1 MRANLRCKKYMNWL
15 DIVILSVIGLSALIS
30 LVRGFAREAVSLV
43 IWFGAF
49 FIASQYYAKLA
60 VYFTNIQDPVFRNG
74 AAIAV
79 LFVATLIVGAIVN
92 YVIAQLV
99 QKTGLSGTDR
109 VLGVVFGALRGVLI
123 VSAVLFFLD
132 AFTALPAT
140 IWWKDSQ
147 LVPQFSHIISP
158 FFEHLQA
165 TSSFLSGAK

>member
-1 MRANLRCKKYMNWL
+1 MNWL

-30 LVRGFAREAVSLV
+30 LVRGFAKEALSLV

-60 VYFTNIQDPVFRNG
+60 VYFYNIQDELIRNA
-74 AAIAV
+74 AAIAA

-109 VLGVVFGALRGVLI
+109 VLGVVFGALRGILI
-123 VSAVLFFLD
+123 VSAALFFMD
-132 AFTALPAT
+132 AFTTFPDT
-140 IWWKDSQ
+140 VWWKGSQ
-147 LVPQFSHIISP
+147 LVPEFSRIIAP

-165 TSSFLSGAK
+165 TSSFLSGAI

>member
-1 MRANLRCKKYMNWL
+1 MNWL
-15 DIVILSVIGLSALIS
+15 DIVILSVVGLSALIS
-30 LVRGFAREAVSLV
+30 LVRGFAKEALSLV

-60 VYFTNIQDPVFRNG
+60 VYFSNIQDDMVRNG
-74 AAIAV
+74 AAIAA

-109 VLGVVFGALRGVLI
+109 VLGIVFGALRGILI
-123 VSAVLFFLD
+123 VSAALFFMD
-132 AFTALPAT
+132 AFTSFPDT
-140 IWWKDSQ
+140 EWWKGSQ
-147 LVPQFSHIISP
+147 LVPEFSRIIAP

-165 TSSFLSGAK
+165 TSSFLSGAI

>member
-1 MRANLRCKKYMNWL
+1 MNWL

-30 LVRGFAREAVSLV
+30 LVRGFAKEALSLV

-60 VYFTNIQDPVFRNG
+60 VYFTNINDDMFRNG
-74 AAIAV
+74 TAIAA
-79 LFVATLIVGAIVN
+79 LFVATLVVGAIIN

-109 VLGVVFGALRGVLI
+109 ILGIVFGALRGVLI
-123 VSAVLFFLD
+123 VSAALFFMD
-132 AFTALPAT
+132 AFTAFPSSE
-140 IWWKDSQ
+140 WWKGSQ
-147 LVPQFSHIISP
+147 LVPEFSRIIAP

-165 TSSFLSGAK
+165 TSSFISGAI